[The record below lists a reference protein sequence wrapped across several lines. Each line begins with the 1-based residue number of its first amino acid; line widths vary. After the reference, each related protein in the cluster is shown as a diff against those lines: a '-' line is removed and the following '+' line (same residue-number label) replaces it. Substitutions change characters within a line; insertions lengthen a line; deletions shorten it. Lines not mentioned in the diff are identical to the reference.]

1 MSEVDSDELLLMA
14 KLRPA
19 DTGLPMVVWVS
30 ERGHARHASR
40 IKVAMVHGP
49 RIDPGNT
56 VRSSRWCASW
66 PAGCR
71 RPTCALAPIGYGST
85 RPGSS
90 ATGTARSAPSKLVTR
105 LRRLP

>member
-1 MSEVDSDELLLMA
+1 MSEVDSDEQLLMA

-56 VRSSRWCASW
+56 ASVSVQPVVRVVAGTL
-66 PAGCR
+66 PAADLRAGADWIR
-71 RPTCALAPIGYGST
+71 LNEAVILDYWNST
-85 RPGSS
+85 IS
-90 ATGTARSAPSKLVTR
+90 TVDW
-105 LRRLP
+105 

>member
-56 VRSSRWCASW
+56 ASVSVQPVVRRGRHAAGGRPARW
-66 PAGCR
+66 
-71 RPTCALAPIGYGST
+71 
-85 RPGSS
+85 
-90 ATGTARSAPSKLVTR
+90 
-105 LRRLP
+105 RRLDTAQRGRDPRLLEQHDQHRRSW